1 MRPWGGLTIDSN
13 WQGINVTAKATSGRC
28 DAVPRD
34 QRLLLA
40 VYESRSYA
48 SVIHDEGSDIP
59 HPRGHSENPVMMK
72 TSPFIPASITEV
84 DVHIIAAEQNGQE
97 IADYDVHATNVM
109 KLEEITERVNSLK
122 STWKAQAL
130 VKSGDVG
137 SHVGED
143 PREHDE
149 PPRGGI

>member
-1 MRPWGGLTIDSN
+1 MSPEDVLRSFTMKV
-13 WQGINVTAKATSGRC
+13 VTFPIHEDIVKT
-28 DAVPRD
+28 P
-34 QRLLLA
+34 
-40 VYESRSYA
+40 
-48 SVIHDEGSDIP
+48 VIT
-59 HPRGHSENPVMMK
+59 K
-72 TSPFIPASITEV
+72 TSPFIPASIAEV

-97 IADYDVHATNVM
+97 IADYDVHATKVM
-109 KLEEITERVNSLK
+109 ELEEITERVNSLK

-130 VKSGDVG
+130 VKSGDVV